1 MEKTMKIEK
10 FVTGIIS
17 TNCYLVSNK
26 GTRQAV
32 IVDPAA
38 VPKALVKAVEE
49 EGLKI
54 EAVLLTHGHF
64 DHMMGLDALLKLWE
78 VPVYVE
84 EEDQEIMTD
93 PRLNLSSTYTAGY
106 TFSGA
111 ESVKDGQIL
120 SLAGYDF
127 QVLHTPGHTRG
138 GCCYYVASEQ
148 VLFSGD
154 TLFQTS
160 VGRTDFPNSST
171 LDLIRSIREKLL
183 PLPDETVVYP
193 GHMGETTIG
202 HEREYNPYL

>member
-1 MEKTMKIEK
+1 MGKTMKIEK

-17 TNCYLVSNK
+17 TNCYLVSNVE
-26 GTRQAV
+26 THQAV

-38 VPKALVKAVEE
+38 VPKALTEAVERD
-49 EGLKI
+49 GLTV

-64 DHMMGLDALLKLWE
+64 DHTMGLDALLKLWD

-84 EEDQEIMTD
+84 KEDQEILTD
-93 PRLNLSSTYTAGY
+93 PKLNLSSAYTAGF

-111 ESVKDGQIL
+111 QSVEDGQIL
-120 SLAGYDF
+120 SLAGFQF

-138 GCCYYVASEQ
+138 GCCYYAASEQ

-154 TLFQTS
+154 TLFQAS

-171 LDLIRSIREKLL
+171 LDLLRSIREKLL

-202 HEREYNPYL
+202 YERDHNPYL

>member
-1 MEKTMKIEK
+1 MGKIMKIEK

-17 TNCYLVSNK
+17 TNCYLVSNVE
-26 GTRQAV
+26 THQAV

-38 VPKALVKAVEE
+38 VPKALTEAVERD
-49 EGLKI
+49 GLTV

-64 DHMMGLDALLKLWE
+64 DHTMGLDALLKLWG

-84 EEDQEIMTD
+84 EEDQEILTD
-93 PRLNLSSTYTAGY
+93 PKLNLSSAYTAGF
-106 TFSGA
+106 TFSDA
-111 ESVKDGQIL
+111 QSVEDGQIL
-120 SLAGYDF
+120 SLAGFQF

-138 GCCYYVASEQ
+138 GCCYYAASEQ

-154 TLFQTS
+154 TLFQAS

-171 LDLIRSIREKLL
+171 LDLLRSIREKLL

-202 HEREYNPYL
+202 YERDHNPYL

>member
-1 MEKTMKIEK
+1 MGKTMKIEK

-17 TNCYLVSNK
+17 TNCYLVSNVE
-26 GTRQAV
+26 THQAV

-38 VPKALVKAVEE
+38 VPKALTEAVERD
-49 EGLKI
+49 GLTV

-64 DHMMGLDALLKLWE
+64 DHTMGLDALLKLWD

-84 EEDQEIMTD
+84 EEDQEILTD
-93 PRLNLSSTYTAGY
+93 PKLNLSSAYTAGF
-106 TFSGA
+106 TFSDA
-111 ESVKDGQIL
+111 QSVEDGQIL
-120 SLAGYDF
+120 SLAGFQF

-138 GCCYYVASEQ
+138 GCCYYAASEQ

-154 TLFQTS
+154 TLFQAS

-171 LDLIRSIREKLL
+171 LDLLRSIREKLL

-202 HEREYNPYL
+202 YERDHNPYL

>member
-1 MEKTMKIEK
+1 MGKTMKIEK

-17 TNCYLVSNK
+17 TNCYLVSNVE
-26 GTRQAV
+26 THQAV

-38 VPKALVKAVEE
+38 VPKALTEAVERD
-49 EGLKI
+49 GLTV

-64 DHMMGLDALLKLWE
+64 DHTMGLDALLKLWD

-84 EEDQEIMTD
+84 EEDQEILTD
-93 PRLNLSSTYTAGY
+93 PKLNLSSAYTAGF

-111 ESVKDGQIL
+111 QSVEDGQIL
-120 SLAGYDF
+120 SLAGFQF

-138 GCCYYVASEQ
+138 GCCYYAASEQ

-154 TLFQTS
+154 TLFQAS

-171 LDLIRSIREKLL
+171 LDLLRSIREKLL

-202 HEREYNPYL
+202 CERDHNPYL

>member
-1 MEKTMKIEK
+1 MGKTMKIEK

-17 TNCYLVSNK
+17 TNCYLVSNVE
-26 GTRQAV
+26 THQAV

-38 VPKALVKAVEE
+38 VPKALTEAVERD
-49 EGLKI
+49 GLTV

-64 DHMMGLDALLKLWE
+64 DHTMGLDALLKLWD

-84 EEDQEIMTD
+84 EEDQEILTD
-93 PRLNLSSTYTAGY
+93 PKLNLSSAYTAGF

-111 ESVKDGQIL
+111 QSVEDGHIL
-120 SLAGYDF
+120 SLAGFQF

-138 GCCYYVASEQ
+138 GCCYYAASEQ

-154 TLFQTS
+154 TLFQAS

-171 LDLIRSIREKLL
+171 LDLLRSIREKLL

-202 HEREYNPYL
+202 YERDHNPYL

>member
-1 MEKTMKIEK
+1 MGKTMKIEK

-17 TNCYLVSNK
+17 TNCYLVSNVE
-26 GTRQAV
+26 THQAV

-38 VPKALVKAVEE
+38 VPKALTESVERD
-49 EGLKI
+49 GLTV

-64 DHMMGLDALLKLWE
+64 DHTMGLDALLKLWD

-84 EEDQEIMTD
+84 EEDQEILTD
-93 PRLNLSSTYTAGY
+93 PKLNLSSAYTAGF

-111 ESVKDGQIL
+111 QSVEDGQIL
-120 SLAGYDF
+120 SLAGFQF

-138 GCCYYVASEQ
+138 GCCYYAASEQ

-154 TLFQTS
+154 TLFQAS

-171 LDLIRSIREKLL
+171 LDLLRSIREKLL

-202 HEREYNPYL
+202 YERDHNPYL

>member
-1 MEKTMKIEK
+1 MGKTMKIEK

-17 TNCYLVSNK
+17 TNCYLVSNEK
-26 GTRQAV
+26 TRQAV

-38 VPKALVKAVEE
+38 IPKALVKAVEE
-49 EGLKI
+49 EDVKI
-54 EAVLLTHGHF
+54 EAALLTHGHF
-64 DHMMGLDALLKLWE
+64 DHMMGLDALVKVWD

-106 TFSGA
+106 TFSRA
-111 ESVKDGQIL
+111 KSVKDGQIL
-120 SLAGYDF
+120 RLAGYDF

-154 TLFQTS
+154 TLFQMS

-202 HEREYNPYL
+202 QERDYNPYL

>member
-1 MEKTMKIEK
+1 MGKTMKIEK

-17 TNCYLVSNK
+17 TNCYLVSNVE
-26 GTRQAV
+26 THQAV

-38 VPKALVKAVEE
+38 VPKALTEAVERD
-49 EGLKI
+49 GLTV

-64 DHMMGLDALLKLWE
+64 DHTMGLDALLKLWD

-84 EEDQEIMTD
+84 EEDQEILTD
-93 PRLNLSSTYTAGY
+93 PKLNLSSAYTAGF

-111 ESVKDGQIL
+111 QSVEDGQIL
-120 SLAGYDF
+120 SLAGFQF

-138 GCCYYVASEQ
+138 GCCYYAASEQ

-154 TLFQTS
+154 TLFQAS

-171 LDLIRSIREKLL
+171 LDLLRSIRE
-183 PLPDETVVYP
+183 
-193 GHMGETTIG
+193 
-202 HEREYNPYL
+202 

>member
-1 MEKTMKIEK
+1 MGKTMKIEK
-10 FVTGIIS
+10 VVTGIIS
-17 TNCYLVSNK
+17 TNCYLVSNVE
-26 GTRQAV
+26 THQAV

-38 VPKALVKAVEE
+38 VPKALTEAVERD
-49 EGLKI
+49 GLTV

-64 DHMMGLDALLKLWE
+64 DHTMGLDALLKLWD

-84 EEDQEIMTD
+84 EEDQEILTG
-93 PRLNLSSTYTAGY
+93 PKLNLSSAYTAGF

-111 ESVKDGQIL
+111 QSVEDGQIL
-120 SLAGYDF
+120 SLAGFQF

-138 GCCYYVASEQ
+138 GCCYYAASEQ

-154 TLFQTS
+154 TLFQAS

-171 LDLIRSIREKLL
+171 LDLLRSIREKLL

-202 HEREYNPYL
+202 YERDHNPYL

>member
-1 MEKTMKIEK
+1 MKIEK

-17 TNCYLVSNK
+17 TNCYLVSNVE
-26 GTRQAV
+26 THQAV

-38 VPKALVKAVEE
+38 VPKALTEAVERD
-49 EGLKI
+49 GLTV

-64 DHMMGLDALLKLWE
+64 DHTMGLDALLKLWD

-84 EEDQEIMTD
+84 EEDQEILTD
-93 PRLNLSSTYTAGY
+93 PKLNLSSAYTAGF
-106 TFSGA
+106 TFSDA
-111 ESVKDGQIL
+111 QSVEDGQIL
-120 SLAGYDF
+120 SLAGFQF

-138 GCCYYVASEQ
+138 GCCYYAASEQ

-154 TLFQTS
+154 TLFQAS

-171 LDLIRSIREKLL
+171 LDLLRSIREKLL

-202 HEREYNPYL
+202 YERDHNPYL

>member
-1 MEKTMKIEK
+1 MGKTMKIEK

-17 TNCYLVSNK
+17 TNCYLVSNVE
-26 GTRQAV
+26 THQAV

-38 VPKALVKAVEE
+38 VPKALTEAVERD
-49 EGLKI
+49 GLTV

-64 DHMMGLDALLKLWE
+64 DHTMGLDALLKLWD

-84 EEDQEIMTD
+84 EEDQEILTD
-93 PRLNLSSTYTAGY
+93 PKLNLSSAYTAGF
-106 TFSGA
+106 TFSGTQ
-111 ESVKDGQIL
+111 SVEDGQIL
-120 SLAGYDF
+120 SLAGFQF

-138 GCCYYVASEQ
+138 GCCYYAASEQ

-154 TLFQTS
+154 TLFQAS

-171 LDLIRSIREKLL
+171 LDLLRSIREKLL

-202 HEREYNPYL
+202 YERDHNPYL

>member
-1 MEKTMKIEK
+1 MGKTMKIEK

-17 TNCYLVSNK
+17 TNCYLVSNVE
-26 GTRQAV
+26 THQAV

-38 VPKALVKAVEE
+38 VPKALTEAVERD
-49 EGLKI
+49 GLTV

-64 DHMMGLDALLKLWE
+64 DHTMGLDALLKLWD

-84 EEDQEIMTD
+84 EEDQEILTD
-93 PRLNLSSTYTAGY
+93 PKLNLSSAYTAGF

-111 ESVKDGQIL
+111 QSVEDGQIL
-120 SLAGYDF
+120 SLAGFQF

-138 GCCYYVASEQ
+138 GCCYYAASEQ

-154 TLFQTS
+154 TLFQAS

-171 LDLIRSIREKLL
+171 LDLLRSIREKLL

-202 HEREYNPYL
+202 YERDHNPYL

>member
-1 MEKTMKIEK
+1 MGKTMKIEK

-17 TNCYLVSNK
+17 TNCYLVSNEK
-26 GTRQAV
+26 TRQAV

-38 VPKALVKAVEE
+38 IPKALVKAVEE
-49 EGLKI
+49 EDVKI
-54 EAVLLTHGHF
+54 EAALLTHGHF
-64 DHMMGLDALLKLWE
+64 DHMMGLDALVKVWD

-106 TFSGA
+106 TFSRA
-111 ESVKDGQIL
+111 KSVKDGQIL
-120 SLAGYDF
+120 RLAGYDF
-127 QVLHTPGHTRG
+127 QVLHTPWHTRG

-154 TLFQTS
+154 TLFQMS

-202 HEREYNPYL
+202 QERDYNPYL

>member
-1 MEKTMKIEK
+1 MGKTMKIEK

-17 TNCYLVSNK
+17 TNCYLVSNVE
-26 GTRQAV
+26 THQAV

-38 VPKALVKAVEE
+38 VPKALTEAVERD
-49 EGLKI
+49 GLTV
-54 EAVLLTHGHF
+54 EAVLLTPGHF
-64 DHMMGLDALLKLWE
+64 DHTMGLDALLKLWD

-84 EEDQEIMTD
+84 EEDQEILTD
-93 PRLNLSSTYTAGY
+93 PKLNLSSAYTAGF

-111 ESVKDGQIL
+111 QSVEDGQIL
-120 SLAGYDF
+120 SLAGFQF

-138 GCCYYVASEQ
+138 GCCYYAASEQ

-154 TLFQTS
+154 TLFQAS

-171 LDLIRSIREKLL
+171 LDLLRSIREKLL

-202 HEREYNPYL
+202 YERDHNPYL